1 MAQSI
6 NGFSNLTG
14 LNQLSKTQ
22 TALAQALEKLA
33 SGKRI
38 NNAADDA
45 AGLAIANRFQA
56 QINGLNTATRNAS
69 DGISYGQTVESALD
83 ESTTSLQRIRDL
95 SLQAANDTLTGSDR
109 AAIQAEIDQL
119 KDEVTRISDTTTFNG
134 RKVLAGGSDQASFQ
148 IGPNPGDQVSVP
160 GFDASADALGSS
172 TAKVADIDVTV
183 PGGTQTAIDTVDSA
197 LSQIDS
203 YRASMGAI
211 QNRFES
217 SIRNLSSVSE
227 SQSAALSRVQDT
239 DYAAQIAELSREQVK
254 RQAGIALQ
262 AQANAIS
269 RQVLSLLS

>member
-14 LNQLSKTQ
+14 LNQLNKTQ
-22 TALAQALEKLA
+22 TALAKALEKLA

-38 NNAADDA
+38 NSAADDA

-83 ESTTSLQRIRDL
+83 ESTSSLQRIRDL

-134 RKVLAGGSDQASFQ
+134 RKVLAGGTEQASFQ

-160 GFDASADALGSS
+160 GFDSSADALGST

-183 PGGTQTAIDTVDSA
+183 PSGAQTAIDTVDSA

-217 SIRNLSSVSE
+217 SIRNLSSLSE
-227 SQSAALSRVQDT
+227 SQSAALSRIQDT

-269 RQVLSLLS
+269 RQVLSLLG